1 MVSGES
7 GTGNGG
13 ERAKDR
19 PSFSL
24 EGARYFAALRFAGAF
39 VGTLAGDEPSA
50 RKDFDRT
57 E

>member
-7 GTGNGG
+7 GIGNGS
-13 ERAKDR
+13 ERAKER

-24 EGARYFAALRFAGAF
+24 EGARDFAALRFATF
-39 VGTLAGDEPSA
+39 IGTLAGNEPSA
-50 RKDFDRT
+50 RKDFDRA

>member
-1 MVSGES
+1 MVSEES
-7 GTGNGG
+7 GSGNGS
-13 ERAKDR
+13 ERAKEC

-24 EGARYFAALRFAGAF
+24 EGAPDFAALRFAGAF
-39 VGTLAGDEPSA
+39 IETLAGDEPSA